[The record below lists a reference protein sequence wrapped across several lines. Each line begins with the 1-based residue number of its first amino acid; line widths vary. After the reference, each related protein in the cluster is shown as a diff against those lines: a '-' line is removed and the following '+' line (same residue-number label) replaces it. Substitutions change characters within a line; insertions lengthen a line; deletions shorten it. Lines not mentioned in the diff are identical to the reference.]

1 MSPIHNILYNPL
13 CCPCSS
19 EWHLKLQTTLVFPS
33 HNREVLRNNLNVQ
46 SGPIGVNVGT
56 LSLLEQRFMSDIVR
70 TVTDRN
76 ASQSKRTPGRVAV
89 TKRYGSREIAQIE
102 I

>member
-1 MSPIHNILYNPL
+1 MSN
-13 CCPCSS
+13 
-19 EWHLKLQTTLVFPS
+19 QV
-33 HNREVLRNNLNVQ
+33 
-46 SGPIGVNVGT
+46 PIGVNVGT

-76 ASQSKRTPGRVAV
+76 ASQSKGTPGRVAV
-89 TKRYGSREIAQIE
+89 TKHYESREIAQIE